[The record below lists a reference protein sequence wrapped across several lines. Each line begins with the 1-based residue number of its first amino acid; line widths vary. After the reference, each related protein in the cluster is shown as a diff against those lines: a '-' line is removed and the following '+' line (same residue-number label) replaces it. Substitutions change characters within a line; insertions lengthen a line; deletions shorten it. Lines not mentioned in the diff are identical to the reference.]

1 MARPKN
7 TSGSRG
13 SKPPVEGVA
22 KERTRSRVY
31 VDNTPRVDDPQAAA
45 LAKNLNRLM
54 LERGWRQR
62 DVVTKAQ
69 PFLPPKRKFERHLIS
84 SWLSGRHMP
93 DRINMDILAKVF
105 GKPVS
110 ELVPEGAATV
120 VGQGEKAVQM
130 SISTN
135 GTARLKLDMELPA
148 EVALQ
153 IMALAQK
160 TQKDGKP
167 L

>member
-1 MARPKN
+1 
-7 TSGSRG
+7 
-13 SKPPVEGVA
+13 
-22 KERTRSRVY
+22 
-31 VDNTPRVDDPQAAA
+31 
-45 LAKNLNRLM
+45 M

-93 DRINMDILAKVF
+93 DRINMDILARVF
-105 GKPVS
+105 GKTIAD
-110 ELVPEGAATV
+110 LVPEGSATV
-120 VGQGEKAVQM
+120 IGQGEKAIQM
-130 SISTN
+130 SIATN

-148 EVALQ
+148 DVAVQ

-167 L
+167 A